1 MASNGINGGSH
12 ADSTHTYD
20 QVSSK
25 LRASIERDGFVIIP
39 SILTPSEIST
49 LRDSCTSTIKLA
61 RSGQWPHLRT
71 LPIQF
76 PPWPKAPPVGT
87 GIWGIQHLLHPQ
99 LSESSVFATSYFHPR
114 ILGAVQEI
122 IECRED
128 QLVMELYN
136 LLVRPDEDFQ
146 LRWHRDDIQWNASD
160 DEEMERLSE
169 PAFHAQWNLAL
180 YDDASL
186 IVVPGSHRRAKTI
199 EERENDI
206 MGPMPGEMVVKLK
219 AGDAVFY
226 NNNIVHRGVYEKDVE
241 RMTLHGSMGDV
252 RGGELRARNVLQH
265 AVGEWVEDCDFS
277 ALTEEAREQ
286 AEEMRK
292 RLVRLGQGREDV
304 GCSQE
309 II

>member
-1 MASNGINGGSH
+1 MASNGINGASHVNGSH
-12 ADSTHTYD
+12 HSH
-20 QVSSK
+20 QPSSK
-25 LRASIERDGFVIIP
+25 LRAAIETDGFVVIP
-39 SILTPSEIST
+39 SILTQSEIST
-49 LRDSCTSTIKLA
+49 LRNSCISTIKLA
-61 RSGQWPHLRT
+61 RAGQWPHLRT
-71 LPIQF
+71 LPLQF
-76 PPWPKAPPVGT
+76 PPWPKAPPAGT

-99 LSESSVFATSYFHPR
+99 LPESPVFATSYFHPQ

-122 IECRED
+122 IGCRED

-136 LLVRPDEDFQ
+136 LLIRPDEDFK
-146 LRWHRDDIQWNASD
+146 LRWHRDDIQWSASD
-160 DEEMERLSE
+160 EEEMKRLSE

-186 IVVPGSHRRAKTI
+186 IVVPGSHRRPKTT

-206 MGPMPGEMVVKLK
+206 MSSMPGEMVVKLK

-226 NNNIVHRGVYEKDVE
+226 NNNIVHRGVYEKEVE

-265 AVGEWVEDCDFS
+265 AVGEWVDDCKFD
-277 ALTEEAREQ
+277 ALDEETREN
-286 AEEMRK
+286 AEGMRK
-292 RLVRLGQGREDV
+292 RLVDLGQGRGDV
-304 GCSQE
+304 GYSQE